1 MSKRARQR
9 QERDNIFRAMIDA
22 GFDSGYAG
30 SIANN
35 PNIHS
40 AHKGFHRA
48 MRNPP
53 GKPTPP
59 PAAPTP
65 PPMPK
70 METYKPPQMANAT
83 SASLGKGVGKP
94 QEKKKKS
101 TLASL
106 RIRRQRPTRVGGSLG
121 GGFGTGTGLN
131 VGGLTG

>member
-35 PNIHS
+35 PNIHD

-59 PAAPTP
+59 PPAPTP
-65 PPMPK
+65 PPAPIIP
-70 METYKPPQMANAT
+70 KPPEQSNAT
-83 SASLGKGVGKP
+83 LAQAGEGVRRPGSKR
-94 QEKKKKS
+94 KKT

-106 RIRRQRPTRVGGSLG
+106 RIRPKSQI
-121 GGFGTGTGLN
+121 N
-131 VGGLTG
+131 QQVGGLGAGAGSGLNIGGYA